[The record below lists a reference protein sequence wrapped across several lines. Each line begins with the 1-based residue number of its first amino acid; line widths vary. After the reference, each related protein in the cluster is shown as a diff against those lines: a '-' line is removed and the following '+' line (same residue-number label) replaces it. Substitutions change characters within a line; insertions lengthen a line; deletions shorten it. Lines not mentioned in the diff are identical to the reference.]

1 MYLIKEHSITRLYK
15 SFHAITLKDDWEN
28 AYFVLMD
35 KLLRCALDTL
45 LHYSTLDTIH
55 YTGYIAT
62 LHTAERCPTGHFCLG
77 NFTFLRTASF
87 DLMRA
92 SWYVRGVNV
101 TVHSWVTL
109 LHSAAWGFSL
119 SWAAAA
125 TKQLLSDAVFQN
137 KQTDQVWWPPRPNCA
152 NAGVLKFGVV
162 YSFSPLLAPWLLFF
176 SLHFPFILS
185 QLSNDVQ
192 IQLNL

>member
-1 MYLIKEHSITRLYK
+1 M
-15 SFHAITLKDDWEN
+15 
-28 AYFVLMD
+28 
-35 KLLRCALDTL
+35 
-45 LHYSTLDTIH
+45 
-55 YTGYIAT
+55 
-62 LHTAERCPTGHFCLG
+62 
-77 NFTFLRTASF
+77 
-87 DLMRA
+87 
-92 SWYVRGVNV
+92 
-101 TVHSWVTL
+101 HSWVTL

-192 IQLNL
+192 IQLNLSDLLRISLSPMTFAWFLSLCTPVEAWKSNCQQLSLLDFLVGVTPVCSDHRSRKVLIFDRKFT

>member
-1 MYLIKEHSITRLYK
+1 MANCSNEKSHKNVIFQSPVVIYSVIGCKKSAGMVSRLPKSNVVTSLFLLWKVSYLRK
-15 SFHAITLKDDWEN
+15 A
-28 AYFVLMD
+28 
-35 KLLRCALDTL
+35 
-45 LHYSTLDTIH
+45 
-55 YTGYIAT
+55 
-62 LHTAERCPTGHFCLG
+62 
-77 NFTFLRTASF
+77 
-87 DLMRA
+87 
-92 SWYVRGVNV
+92 

-176 SLHFPFILS
+176 SLHFPFISS

>member
-1 MYLIKEHSITRLYK
+1 M
-15 SFHAITLKDDWEN
+15 AIWTLVLQ
-28 AYFVLMD
+28 AYIAHCW
-35 KLLRCALDTL
+35 KASNRTL
-45 LHYSTLDTIH
+45 LF
-55 YTGYIAT
+55 GK
-62 LHTAERCPTGHFCLG
+62 LHIFKNSMFWPYE
-77 NFTFLRTASF
+77 S
-87 DLMRA
+87 LMVGQR
-92 SWYVRGVNV
+92 SKCY
-101 TVHSWVTL
+101 SWVTL

-176 SLHFPFILS
+176 SLHFTFILS